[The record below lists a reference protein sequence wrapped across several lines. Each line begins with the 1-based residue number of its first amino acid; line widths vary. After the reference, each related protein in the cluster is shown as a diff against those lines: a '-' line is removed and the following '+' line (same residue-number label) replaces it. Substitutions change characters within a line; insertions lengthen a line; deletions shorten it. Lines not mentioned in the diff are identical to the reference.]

1 MKTAAKQEVAT
12 PVESGV
18 AGFAFTS
25 DVLKV
30 AEQVEVVRK
39 GLIDVIQAEI
49 KYSESMEEVSDG
61 ILMDLESSFRHHE
74 TTKNEL
80 IDVQRRLNA
89 IEILLT
95 KYHFV

>member
-12 PVESGV
+12 PVEPGLVEV
-18 AGFAFTS
+18 AS

-30 AEQVEVVRK
+30 AEQVEIVRQ
-39 GLIDVIQAEI
+39 GLRDVIQALI
-49 KYSESMEEVSDG
+49 KYSDSMEKICVD
-61 ILMDLESSFRHHE
+61 IHADLESSFRHHE

-80 IDVQRRLNA
+80 IDVQRRLTA